1 MKKTILLTC
10 AVVAALFAGLNA
22 DDKKAAASKAD
33 DSSVIGAKL
42 TGTTLHRVDGKKFKE
57 AELKKDPEFYILYY
71 SASW

>member
-1 MKKTILLTC
+1 MKKTTLITC

-22 DDKKAAASKAD
+22 DDKKPAASKAD
-33 DSSVIGAKL
+33 DSSVIGTKL
-42 TGTTLHRVDGKKFKE
+42 SKTKLHRVDGKKFKK